1 MSDLDS
7 HGNGKSE
14 IELRQVLSPLLL
26 VFSLSL
32 LVLLSWLV
40 VLSLSLLL
48 LLSLLV
54 VFSLLLLVLLS
65 LLLVSVSLL
74 LVYKDSKVLRSHA
87 STNNP
92 QR

>member
-32 LVLLSWLV
+32 LVLLSWPI
-40 VLSLSLLL
+40 VLSLSLL

-54 VFSLLLLVLLS
+54 VFSLLLLVL
-65 LLLVSVSLL
+65 VSLL

-92 QR
+92 